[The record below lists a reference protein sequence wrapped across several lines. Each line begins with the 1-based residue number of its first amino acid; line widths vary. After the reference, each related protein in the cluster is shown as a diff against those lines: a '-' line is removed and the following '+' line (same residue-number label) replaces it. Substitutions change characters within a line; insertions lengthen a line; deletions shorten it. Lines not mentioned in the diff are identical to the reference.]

1 MLPPKLRLTSKLKRC
16 VTESQL
22 SRNLEGAPERIGYEP
37 GPKDP
42 VARAL
47 GGSRAREHDRHM
59 RLPWDRS
66 KPSQLDLL
74 ATEQPTLSVESPSK
88 APMVH
93 AAALPKEVPS
103 VPISEPSQQPIGEPL
118 LVPLSALCEDP
129 DNPRTEF
136 PSAELQELAE
146 DIRQHGILQPIVVQ
160 PVDADGC
167 YRIHFGAKRYRAA
180 GLAGLEK
187 VPVTVRPTAADPYAQ
202 VAENQKRNGL
212 TPLNLARFIRGR
224 VALGDSNATIAKRLG
239 MDLTTVAHHLAL
251 LDLPAPLAAALKS
264 GRCAAPRTL
273 YELAKV
279 HADRPKAVVELLE
292 GGMPITR
299 EAVAALRK
307 PVRASKPAAKRAA
320 GPKKRREVP
329 ASVQIA
335 DRAERLC
342 TQLAA
347 TCSQLR
353 SAGLDQLPAEQL
365 EALRGRLRQLG
376 VLLAP

>member
-1 MLPPKLRLTSKLKRC
+1 MGPRER
-16 VTESQL
+16 V
-22 SRNLEGAPERIGYEP
+22 RNEP
-37 GPKDP
+37 GPKEP
-42 VARAL
+42 VAPAL
-47 GGSRAREHDRHM
+47 GRPRVRAHDRLM

-74 ATEQPTLSVESPSK
+74 VTEQPALSVESPSK

-93 AAALPKEVPS
+93 AAAPPQEVQS
-103 VPISEPSQQPIGEPL
+103 VPIAEPSQPPIGEAL

-160 PVDADGC
+160 PVDADGR

-187 VPVTVRPTAADPYAQ
+187 VPVTVRPTTADPYAQ
-202 VAENQKRNGL
+202 VAENQKRHGL
-212 TPLNLARFIRGR
+212 TPLDLARFIRGR
-224 VALGDSNATIAKRLG
+224 VALGDSNATVAKRLG

-251 LDLPAPLAAALKS
+251 LDLPPPLAAALKS

-273 YELAKV
+273 YELAKIHV
-279 HADRPKAVVELLE
+279 DRPKAVVELLE
-292 GGMPITR
+292 GEMTVTR
-299 EAVAALRK
+299 EAVAALRR
-307 PVRASKPAAKRAA
+307 PARASKPAAKRPAA
-320 GPKKRREVP
+320 PKKRREAP
-329 ASVQIA
+329 AIVQIA
-335 DRAERLC
+335 ERAERLC
-342 TQLAA
+342 NQLAA
-347 TCSQLR
+347 ACSQLR

-365 EALRGRLRQLG
+365 EALRGRLRQLD

>member
-1 MLPPKLRLTSKLKRC
+1 M
-16 VTESQL
+16 
-22 SRNLEGAPERIGYEP
+22 
-37 GPKDP
+37 
-42 VARAL
+42 
-47 GGSRAREHDRHM
+47 
-59 RLPWDRS
+59 
-66 KPSQLDLL
+66 
-74 ATEQPTLSVESPSK
+74 
-88 APMVH
+88 
-93 AAALPKEVPS
+93 
-103 VPISEPSQQPIGEPL
+103 PIAEPSQPLIGEPL

-160 PVDADGC
+160 PANADGR
-167 YRIHFGAKRYRAA
+167 YRIHFGAKRFRAA
-180 GLAGLEK
+180 SLAGLER

-202 VAENQKRNGL
+202 VAENQKRHGL
-212 TPLNLARFIRGR
+212 TPLDLARFIRGR
-224 VALGDSNATIAKRLG
+224 VDLGESNATIAKRLG

-251 LDLPAPLAAALKS
+251 LDLPTPLAAALKS

-279 HADRPKAVVELLE
+279 HADRPQAVVDLLQGDE
-292 GGMPITR
+292 PITR
-299 EAVAALRK
+299 AAVAALRK

-320 GPKKRREVP
+320 GPKKRREAP
-329 ASVQIA
+329 TSVQIA

-347 TCSQLR
+347 ACSQLR

-365 EALRGRLRQLG
+365 EALRGRLRQLD

>member
-1 MLPPKLRLTSKLKRC
+1 
-16 VTESQL
+16 
-22 SRNLEGAPERIGYEP
+22 
-37 GPKDP
+37 
-42 VARAL
+42 
-47 GGSRAREHDRHM
+47 
-59 RLPWDRS
+59 
-66 KPSQLDLL
+66 
-74 ATEQPTLSVESPSK
+74 
-88 APMVH
+88 
-93 AAALPKEVPS
+93 
-103 VPISEPSQQPIGEPL
+103 
-118 LVPLSALCEDP
+118 VPLSALCEDP

-160 PVDADGC
+160 PVDADGR
-167 YRIHFGAKRYRAA
+167 YRIHFGAKRFRAA
-180 GLAGLEK
+180 GLAGLER

-202 VAENQKRNGL
+202 VAENQKRHGL
-212 TPLNLARFIRGR
+212 TPLDLARFIRGR

-251 LDLPAPLAAALKS
+251 LDLPAPLAAALKA

-279 HADRPKAVVELLE
+279 HVDRPQAVVELLE
-292 GGMPITR
+292 GEMPITR

-307 PVRASKPAAKRAA
+307 TARAPKPAAKRPAA
-320 GPKKRREVP
+320 PKKRREAP

-335 DRAERLC
+335 ERAERLC

-353 SAGLDQLPAEQL
+353 SAGLDQLPAEQI

>member
-1 MLPPKLRLTSKLKRC
+1 
-16 VTESQL
+16 
-22 SRNLEGAPERIGYEP
+22 
-37 GPKDP
+37 
-42 VARAL
+42 
-47 GGSRAREHDRHM
+47 M

-74 ATEQPTLSVESPSK
+74 ATEQPTLLVESPSK
-88 APMVH
+88 APM
-93 AAALPKEVPS
+93 AKSEALPQEVPS
-103 VPISEPSQQPIGEPL
+103 VPVTESSRPPTGEPL
-118 LVPLSALCEDP
+118 LLPLSALCEDP

-136 PSAELQELAE
+136 PPAELQELAE
-146 DIRQHGILQPIVVQ
+146 DIRLHGILQPIVVQ
-160 PVDADGC
+160 PADSDGR
-167 YRIHFGAKRYRAA
+167 YRIHFGAKRFRAA
-180 GLAGLEK
+180 GLAGLER
-187 VPVTVRPTAADPYAQ
+187 VPVTVRPAAADPYAQ
-202 VAENQKRNGL
+202 VAENQKRHGL
-212 TPLNLARFIRGR
+212 TPLDLARFIRGR

-292 GGMPITR
+292 GAMPITR
-299 EAVAALRK
+299 EAVAALRR
-307 PVRASKPAAKRAA
+307 PARASKQAANRRAA
-320 GPKKRREVP
+320 LKKRREVP

-335 DRAERLC
+335 ERAERLC

-347 TCSQLR
+347 ACLQLR

>member
-1 MLPPKLRLTSKLKRC
+1 MFFGEGTAAVRPPKRRLASKLKRC

-22 SRNLEGAPERIGYEP
+22 SRDLVGARERMRDEP
-37 GPKDP
+37 GPKDS

-47 GGSRAREHDRHM
+47 GGSRARAHDRLM

-74 ATEQPTLSVESPSK
+74 ATEQPASNVEAPSK
-88 APMVH
+88 APMAEVK
-93 AAALPKEVPS
+93 APPLEVPS
-103 VPISEPSQQPIGEPL
+103 VPVIEPSQLPAGEPL

-160 PVDADGC
+160 PVDADGR

-212 TPLNLARFIRGR
+212 TPLDLARFIRGR
-224 VALGDSNATIAKRLG
+224 VALGDSNTTIAKRLG

-251 LDLPAPLAAALKS
+251 LDLPPPLAAALKS

-279 HADRPKAVVELLE
+279 HADRPKAVVELLW
-292 GGMPITR
+292 
-299 EAVAALRK
+299 
-307 PVRASKPAAKRAA
+307 
-320 GPKKRREVP
+320 
-329 ASVQIA
+329 
-335 DRAERLC
+335 
-342 TQLAA
+342 A
-347 TCSQLR
+347 TCRSHGRQSPHCEGHPARRSLLR
-353 SAGLDQLPAEQL
+353 SALRRRRSDAKCRQACRSLNAPSGFAPSWRPPA
-365 EALRGRLRQLG
+365 RS
-376 VLLAP
+376 